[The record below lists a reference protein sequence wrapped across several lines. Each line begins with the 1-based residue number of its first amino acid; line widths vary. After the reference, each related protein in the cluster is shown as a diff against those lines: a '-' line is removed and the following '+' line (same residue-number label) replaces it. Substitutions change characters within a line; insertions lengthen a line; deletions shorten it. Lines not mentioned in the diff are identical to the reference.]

1 MATAPQAAPGNNDN
15 NKAAATATTDAQ
27 ADASA
32 NARTETEKE
41 SDSFLDRETAGQV
54 FDENDSG
61 QQMADQMDDSMRSEM
76 QAPTGSA
83 PASSENVPDELSRP
97 SEANFT
103 LPEMQHQGKTLTTD
117 GDEE

>member
-1 MATAPQAAPGNNDN
+1 MATAPQPAPGNNDN

-27 ADASA
+27 ADASN
-32 NARTETEKE
+32 NARTATEKE

-54 FDENDSG
+54 FDENNSG

-83 PASSENVPDELSRP
+83 PASAENVPDELMRP
-97 SEANFT
+97 SEATFT
-103 LPEMQHQGKTLTTD
+103 LPEMQHQGKTLTAD
-117 GDEE
+117 GDE

>member
-1 MATAPQAAPGNNDN
+1 MATAPQAAPGNNDD
-15 NKAAATATTDAQ
+15 NKAAATATTDAL
-27 ADASA
+27 ADASN

-83 PASSENVPDELSRP
+83 PASSENVPDQLSHP

-103 LPEMQHQGKTLTTD
+103 LPETQRQGKTLTAD

>member
-1 MATAPQAAPGNNDN
+1 MATAPNAAPGNNEDG
-15 NKAAATATTDAQ
+15 KAAATATTDAQ
-27 ADASA
+27 ADASD

-61 QQMADQMDDSMRSEM
+61 QQMADQMDDSLRSDT
-76 QAPTGSA
+76 QAPSGPA
-83 PASSENVPDELSRP
+83 PASDENVPDELSHP

-103 LPEMQHQGKTLTTD
+103 LPEMQHQGKTLTTESD
-117 GDEE
+117 PE